1 MDFVYN
7 KKSKGTLE
15 DLQKK
20 YQEDWEREREEK
32 RLKRLEYDRTHGFK
46 SLDEILNY
54 LQNGGVIGDYC
65 GIYGEV
71 DMTNDFIVW
80 KNDHIIRRTQHFSD
94 NDANFWMATDT
105 WDMEKFKDWLI
116 LMETHKNEEG
126 YYSTHLLHK
135 NFDITIDDI
144 DSRLI

>member
-1 MDFVYN
+1 MDLVYS

-46 SLDEILNY
+46 SLDEILTY
-54 LQNGGVIGDYC
+54 LKNGGVIGTYE
-65 GIYGEV
+65 GVWGEK
-71 DMTNDFIVW
+71 DMTNDFLVW
-80 KNDHIIRRTQHFSD
+80 KNGEIVRRFQNSSGDDCH
-94 NDANFWMATDT
+94 FWMETSV

-126 YYSTHLLHK
+126 YYNTHLLHK